1 MTKNTWSGIYPSLA
15 TPFHSSGELD
25 VPSQRAITRFAV
37 DSGAHGLICF
47 GLAGEVFRLTADE
60 RIELLHAIV
69 AEADGRVPVLAG
81 VGTEAVHSS
90 VELAKRAAA
99 AGADGLVLPPPIT
112 CPASTSELV
121 RYFERVVGA
130 TELPV
135 MIQDAPEYLNVEV
148 GPDVVEELLAR
159 IPNLVALKL
168 EVGADGLV
176 PWIEA
181 FGGRL
186 KIFCG
191 SGGIYLIDCLARG
204 VDGVAPGVDV
214 VDLLVEIHDLWHG
227 ERHDAALERFRTV
240 LPLLTF
246 EMQSIEH
253 FNASAKHVLERR
265 GVLSGSELR
274 APAIQLDVAGR
285 EILDLHLRTLDLDSE
300 YSANRRGSRAS
311 LSTRPGADD

>member
-1 MTKNTWSGIYPSLA
+1 MTKISWKGIYPSLA

-25 VPSQRAITRFAV
+25 LPSQRAITRFAV
-37 DSGAHGLICF
+37 EGGAHGLICF
-47 GLAGEVFRLTADE
+47 GLAGEVFRLAPDE
-60 RIELLHAIV
+60 RIELLQAIV

-112 CPASTSELV
+112 CPASSSELV
-121 RYFERVVGA
+121 SYFERVVSA

-168 EVGADGLV
+168 EVGPDGLV
-176 PWIEA
+176 TWIEA
-181 FGGRL
+181 FGAQL
-186 KIFCG
+186 QIFGG
-191 SGGIYLIDCLARG
+191 SGGIYLIDSLARG
-204 VDGVAPGVDV
+204 VDGIAPGVDL
-214 VDLLVEIHDLWHG
+214 VDLLVDIHDLWEG
-227 ERHDAALERFRTV
+227 ERHEEALERFRIL

-253 FNASAKHVLERR
+253 FNASAKYVLQRR
-265 GVLSGSELR
+265 GIVACNALR
-274 APAIQLDVAGR
+274 APAIQLGAPGR
-285 EILDLHLRTLDLDSE
+285 EILDLHLGTLNLDPE
-300 YSANRRGSRAS
+300 YSPSRPAS
-311 LSTRPGADD
+311 